1 MKAPNSSHK
10 LDRQRLRP
18 NPSAAQRLVRS
29 YLTSLGIV
37 ALVSVVGLALNL
49 VALHRQ
55 EQGARALSLTGRQ
68 RTLGQKIA
76 LDALAVQA
84 AETTDERTA
93 RANELQTDMITWEM
107 DQEALTHCAS
117 GPLARLVTSAAA
129 SRQATADAAKELLA
143 ALPPEGDA
151 ARPNLYAYLTPLL
164 HNEVDYAAEMAP
176 AVAEAHREAHD
187 QRAYLARAEWGLLAA
202 VLLTLLAE
210 AALAIGPA
218 RSGVRRAILDL
229 HESEEKIAGQDAALG
244 EADRQI
250 AEMRAV
256 LQNLATVDA
265 LTGLKNHREFH
276 EQLDRELGR
285 SLRHGRPLSLMLV
298 DVDKFKSY
306 NETYGHSDGDE
317 ALKLIGRVLKE
328 SARATDIPARYGGEE
343 FAVILTE
350 TDTMGAAILG
360 ERLRHAVAEADCL
373 QRPLTVSVG
382 IATLTPGTFG
392 VAGLVAQAD
401 RALCH
406 AKGEGRNRV
415 THASRLPDP
424 VEENWRFTAEG
435 ELVTA

>member
-1 MKAPNSSHK
+1 MKASISPRKVDKQRSHPK
-10 LDRQRLRP
+10 TTVT
-18 NPSAAQRLVRS
+18 QRLVRS
-29 YLTSLGIV
+29 YLVSLGVV

-49 VALHRQ
+49 AALHRQ
-55 EQGARALSLTGRQ
+55 EQGARALSLAGRQ
-68 RTLGQKIA
+68 RTLAEKIA
-76 LDALAVQA
+76 LDALSVQA
-84 AETTDERTA
+84 AETADA
-93 RANELQTDMITWEM
+93 RAARADELQADTINWKTDQQT
-107 DQEALTHCAS
+107 LSHC
-117 GPLARLVTSAAA
+117 GDVPLARLIAAVGPSHQAA
-129 SRQATADAAKELLA
+129 SDAADGLLA

-164 HNEVDYAAEMAP
+164 QNEAVYTSGMTAA
-176 AVAEAHREAHD
+176 VVEAHREAQE
-187 QRAYLARAEWGLLAA
+187 QRAFLARSEWGLLAA

-210 AALAIGPA
+210 AALVVSPA
-218 RSGVRRAILDL
+218 RSSVRLAVLDL
-229 HESEEKIAGQDAALG
+229 HASEEKIAGQDAALG

-250 AEMRAV
+250 AEMRTI
-256 LQNLATVDA
+256 LQNLSTVDA

-306 NETYGHSDGDE
+306 NETFGHSDGDE

-328 SARATDIPARYGGEE
+328 SARASDIPARYGGEE

-350 TDTMGAAILG
+350 TDTMGAVILG

-382 IATLTPGTFG
+382 IATLTPGTYG

-424 VEENWRFTAEG
+424 VEENWRFTPDG
-435 ELVTA
+435 ELVAA

>member
-164 HNEVDYAAEMAP
+164 HNEVDYAAEMEP

-424 VEENWRFTAEG
+424 VEENWRFTPEG